1 MLRKAEASIRRGLLA
16 AKGHAA
22 SFYRTGRSILNKVDG
37 AYHVFKKLHGIVQPA
52 LGDYPVAAKQV
63 KQAMSSYEQTRA
75 KVVGANQQGEQI
87 VSNIRSKIPE
97 LGL

>member
-1 MLRKAEASIRRGLLA
+1 MRRGLMA
-16 AKGHAA
+16 AKGHAV

-37 AYHVFKKLHGIVQPA
+37 AYNVFKKLHGVVQPM
-52 LGDYPVAAKQV
+52 LGDYPVAQKQV

-87 VSNIRSKIPE
+87 VSNIRAKIPE
-97 LGL
+97 LGI

>member
-1 MLRKAEASIRRGLLA
+1 MLRKAEASMRRGLMA

-37 AYHVFKKLHGIVQPA
+37 AYNVFKKLHGVVQPM
-52 LGDYPVAAKQV
+52 LGDYQVAQKQV

-75 KVVGANQQGEQI
+75 KLVGANQQGEQI